1 MWNHIWKEIQ
11 KFIGNKSIKTNN
23 YRIQAFNSLI
33 HGPFCIGFIDF
44 MVKVKSLLHYTNLF
58 SPDEYENNDKKIP
71 KYFQ

>member
-33 HGPFCIGFIDF
+33 HGHFCIGFIDF